1 MKNLVKVVL
10 SLFLMAGV
18 MYAEPVSQNGEKD
31 GYTVSIKTEKSL
43 VVGNNEVF
51 ITVSQDDA
59 IVKNAKVKIKVFM
72 PEMPG
77 MPYMENKAKAKL
89 VGDAYK
95 TNVNFAMSGTWQYH
109 IKFKT
114 QDGKIHTIRGSVNL

>member
-1 MKNLVKVVL
+1 MKNLVKVFISLLIMSSVMFAEVL
-10 SLFLMAGV
+10 D
-18 MYAEPVSQNGEKD
+18 QNGQKD
-31 GYTVSIKTEKSL
+31 GYSVKFSSERSL